1 MSDLLTRI
9 AKPSPIRGVLGGP
22 PGPPGSKRV
31 PTRIED
37 RLTRME
43 DRLRGVEERLTRIET
58 DIWWVRWIIT
68 GGVGLYVLRSIAE
81 WIR

>member
-1 MSDLLTRI
+1 MRQLKEAGATEDKAAAAAGAVQAVGEDVSR
-9 AKPSPIRGVLGGP
+9 
-22 PGPPGSKRV
+22 
-31 PTRIED
+31 RIED
-37 RLTRME
+37 RLIRME
-43 DRLRGVEERLTRIET
+43 DRLRGLEERLTRIET